1 MTKGKIRSDIP
12 GALVRP
18 GSNEPD
24 IENLSLEDFLTVRF
38 LVLGRALDRQA
49 KRVYGES
56 FGLTMVQWR
65 IIAMLGEGKIGQV
78 NDLAHN
84 MSYDKALVSRGVAD
98 LVEQG
103 YLSRAVNEEDFR
115 SMNLSM
121 TERGHEL
128 HRELMAFGRQRQ
140 RKLLMALSPAE
151 RKSLYSIMNT
161 LRAHLESELE
171 ED

>member
-1 MTKGKIRSDIP
+1 
-12 GALVRP
+12 
-18 GSNEPD
+18 
-24 IENLSLEDFLTVRF
+24 
-38 LVLGRALDRQA
+38 
-49 KRVYGES
+49 
-56 FGLTMVQWR
+56 
-65 IIAMLGEGKIGQV
+65 
-78 NDLAHN
+78 
-84 MSYDKALVSRGVAD
+84 